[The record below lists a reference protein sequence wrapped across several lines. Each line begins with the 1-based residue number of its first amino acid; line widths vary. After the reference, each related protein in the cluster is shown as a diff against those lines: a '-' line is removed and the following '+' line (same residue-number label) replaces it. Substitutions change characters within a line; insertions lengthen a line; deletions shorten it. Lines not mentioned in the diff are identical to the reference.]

1 MPPKGCTH
9 FGLAAGNNWHESR
22 RRQNDL
28 KGLLVWY
35 GGART
40 ERNLWIVLVIGM
52 EHQPANV
59 YLLLLVW
66 EISKL
71 DFSDAFQL
79 PQIN

>member
-1 MPPKGCTH
+1 MCHQRDAHISVSQREIIGT
-9 FGLAAGNNWHESR
+9 SR
-22 RRQNDL
+22 EDDDL